1 MPSLAAFKTSQQALF
16 SNERP
21 STDQTEGGVG
31 DWGEVIDEAIIDLS
45 SKLSFT
51 FEGNVNYQQ
60 SVRHPLST
68 LPMVIGRVIL
78 EGAGRGTQHEITTK
92 STRFL

>member
-1 MPSLAAFKTSQQALF
+1 M
-16 SNERP
+16 
-21 STDQTEGGVG
+21 G
-31 DWGEVIDEAIIDLS
+31 GEVIDEAIIDLS